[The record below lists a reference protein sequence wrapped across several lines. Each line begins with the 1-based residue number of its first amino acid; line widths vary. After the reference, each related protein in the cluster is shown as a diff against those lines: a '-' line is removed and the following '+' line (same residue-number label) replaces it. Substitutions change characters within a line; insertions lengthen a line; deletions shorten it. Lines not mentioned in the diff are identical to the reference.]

1 MAKREIGT
9 SLKLDGEAQFK
20 AAITNINQELRV
32 LSSEMGAAVSSFDKS
47 GASISDLKSK
57 GDIYARQLDSQKEKL
72 SVLQSAVETARTAQE
87 KAIQT
92 AAEMAEKYGA
102 NSDEAKKASEAV
114 AAVTKKL
121 NDYQIQAN
129 NTTKNI
135 NQLEAAQRANTTE
148 LENFQSKLDSAQI
161 DKLTN
166 NIKSFDSELNLLA
179 SELGKVTSSY
189 DKNKASAEN
198 LNRTNEV
205 LEKQS
210 AAQKEKQQALNAAIS
225 EASNILQSAKI
236 KAAEMADTYGENSV
250 EAENAA
256 KAVTKAENALND
268 YQIQA
273 NNTTKN
279 INQLEAAQKANNKE
293 IDKLRSKNLKGIL
306 EGIAS
311 GAKSAADGIA
321 KIASAAAKIT
331 TGAIKA
337 YTASI
342 TAASAA
348 VVGLAKSSIETGKA
362 FDSSMSQV
370 AATMGTTVDQI
381 DYLAD
386 AAKEMGA
393 TTSFTASEAADGLN
407 ILAMAGM
414 DMKEAVTASA
424 DSASLLETTLNM
436 ASAGALSLED
446 SAGYLT
452 GTLKGFGDEASNAQ
466 YYADLM
472 AKGATLANTSVSD
485 LGAGLSGISAT
496 ASSYGQSADAM
507 TLSLLK
513 LADANVTGDK
523 AATSLKA
530 ALSNL
535 YTPTDTAKKALD
547 ELGVSAYDEYGKARD
562 LNTVVDELSNALSGL
577 SDQEANAYKNSIF
590 GIQGLDAFNKMA
602 NTSTDSVEKF
612 KTGLAEASGS
622 TAEQAATQLNNLEGD
637 ITLLGSAAD
646 GAKMAIY
653 DALNG
658 TDSRLRQFVQQVTEE
673 VSLATSAFEAG
684 GFYYVLE
691 RLYSIIPE
699 IAENIVNG
707 ISEIL
712 PTFLECFNE
721 LVFTIVQSISDS
733 LPTAVNSILPAMIN
747 GCTSLVSG
755 LVQKI
760 PSFVPT
766 VLKGAVTL
774 FKGILDGLNQV
785 ITQMTSMLPQ
795 IVSDISSVL
804 VSNIPALIS
813 GAAQFFAGIVT
824 AIAEVI
830 PSIIT
835 AVVEIVPLICNSII
849 ENIPLLIDAGLQLFV
864 SLTEALP
871 DAIVQIVAAL
881 PEIIN
886 GIISALLEAVPQI
899 IQAGIDLFVAL
910 IGALPEIITTIVEA
924 LPQIITGIVTAIAG
938 AIPQLVEAGMNLF
951 LGLIGALPDIIIA
964 IVNAIPQITDGVV
977 GGLIE
982 AAPQLAIAGLELFI
996 AIVSNLPKIIMEIV
1010 SVIPKIIKGIAD
1022 GFKERLSD
1030 MSEIGSNIMAGIGDG
1045 IISGVTAVKEK
1056 ISAAGEKIMNAFK
1069 DFFGIHSPSTK
1080 MKEEVGYN
1088 LADGTAEGFIEQME
1102 RNVDDMNA
1110 AVPKDYTIGINITD
1124 EKSAKKAIDTIVT
1137 DYKKGRLSQQQADA
1151 LTVSVYKDCEQQK
1164 IQITEYALEKITAAR
1179 KDVSDKNREQLG
1191 KDLKSEITAYE
1202 KQIEELQK
1210 SIQKT
1215 ADNLTES
1222 YKSMYTFEKDEDGN
1236 IISAKVTNKM
1246 REATKELDNFN
1257 AEVEKLQE
1265 RGISSGLLNQLD
1277 GMSKDEGIAVAEYW
1291 NTLNDKQLKALEK
1304 NWEKYQR
1311 SANQLSER
1319 LHAEETEK
1327 AARDMLENINAVITD
1342 SSAVLDDMGL
1352 QIMAGLRE
1360 GMTGTAANKQIKDV
1374 CDSIISRFKNYFG
1387 IASPSKVMKKEVG
1400 LNLADGVGVG
1410 FTEQMSKI
1418 SADMQKSV
1426 PTHFDLDVEVDSA
1439 ATARKRHMSNS
1450 GSDRG
1455 GFSYTQ
1461 IINSPKALD
1470 TATINRQTRQGLQ
1483 LASVI
1488 R

>member
-20 AAITNINQELRV
+20 AAITNINQELRG

-47 GASISDLKSK
+47 GASIADLKGK
-57 GDIYARQLDSQKEKL
+57 GDIYGRQLDSQKEKL
-72 SVLQSAVETARTAQE
+72 SVLQSAVEKAREAQE

-114 AAVTKKL
+114 AGITRKL

-179 SELGKVTSSY
+179 SELGRVTSSY

-198 LNRTNEV
+198 LYKTNAV

-210 AAQKEKQQALNAAIS
+210 AAQKEKQQALNAAVS
-225 EASNILQSAKI
+225 EASAILQSAKI
-236 KAAEMADTYGENSV
+236 KAAEMADKYGENSV

-256 KAVTKAENALND
+256 KAVEKAEGALND
-268 YQIQA
+268 YRIQA
-273 NNTTKN
+273 NNTAKN

-311 GAKSAADGIA
+311 GAKSAADGIG
-321 KIASAAAKIT
+321 KVVSATAKIT
-331 TGAIKA
+331 VVAVKT

-342 TAASAA
+342 TAAGAA
-348 VVGLAKSSIETGKA
+348 VAGLAKSSIDTGKA
-362 FDSSMSQV
+362 FDSSMSQI

-381 DYLAD
+381 EFLAD

-414 DMKEAVTASA
+414 DMKESVTATA
-424 DSASLLETTLNM
+424 ESASLLETTLNM

-466 YYADLM
+466 FYADLM
-472 AKGATLANTSVSD
+472 AKGATLANTSVGE

-496 ASSYGQSADAM
+496 ASSYGLKADSM

-513 LADANVTGDK
+513 LADANVTGEK

-530 ALSNL
+530 AMSNL

-547 ELGVSAYDEYGKARD
+547 SLGVSAYDTNGSARD
-562 LNTVVDELSNALSGL
+562 FNTVVDELSNALSGL
-577 SDQEANAYKNSIF
+577 SDEEAIAYKNSIF

-602 NTSTDSVEKF
+602 NTSADSVEKF
-612 KTGLAEASGS
+612 KNGLAEAGGS

-658 TDSRLRQFVQQVTEE
+658 TESRLRQFVQQGTQEITN
-673 VSLATSAFEAG
+673 LTAAFESG
-684 GFYYVLE
+684 GIEGAVQYIQD
-691 RLYSIIPE
+691 IIPM
-699 IAENIVNG
+699 IGENLVNG
-707 ISEIL
+707 ISGML
-712 PTFLECFNE
+712 PTFLSSFNGIV
-721 LVFTIVQSISDS
+721 LSIVQSVSET
-733 LPTAVNSILPAMIN
+733 LPTAVDSMLPAFISGFN
-747 GCTSLVSG
+747 GLVSG

-760 PSFVPT
+760 PSFVPAL
-766 VLKGAVTL
+766 LKGAVTL

-785 ITQMTSMLPQ
+785 IAQITPMLPQ
-795 IVSDISSVL
+795 IVSDISSTL
-804 VSNIPALIS
+804 AQNAPALIS
-813 GAAQFFAGIVT
+813 GATQFFAGLTEAAAAALPEIIR
-824 AIAEVI
+824 AISEL
-830 PSIIT
+830 
-835 AVVEIVPLICNSII
+835 VPLICNSVI
-849 ENIPLLIDAGLQLFV
+849 ENIPLFIDAGLQLFV

-886 GIISALLEAVPQI
+886 GIVSALLEALPQI
-899 IQAGIDLFVAL
+899 IRAGIDLFVAL
-910 IGALPEIITTIVEA
+910 IEALPEIITTIVEA
-924 LPQIITGIVTAIAG
+924 LPQIITGIVTALAG
-938 AIPQLVEAGMNLF
+938 AVPQLIEAGMDLF

-964 IVNAIPQITDGVV
+964 IVDALPQIIDGIIT
-977 GGLIE
+977 GLIE
-982 AAPQLAIAGLELFI
+982 AAPELALAGIDLFI
-996 AIVSNLPKIIMEIV
+996 AIITDLPKIIIGIV
-1010 SVIPKIIKGIAD
+1010 SAIPKIIKGIID
-1022 GFKERLSD
+1022 GFKENFSK
-1030 MSEIGSNIMAGIGDG
+1030 MAQIGSDIMSGIGEG

-1069 DFFGIHSPSTK
+1069 DFFGI
-1080 MKEEVGYN
+1080 
-1088 LADGTAEGFIEQME
+1088 
-1102 RNVDDMNA
+1102 
-1110 AVPKDYTIGINITD
+1110 
-1124 EKSAKKAIDTIVT
+1124 
-1137 DYKKGRLSQQQADA
+1137 
-1151 LTVSVYKDCEQQK
+1151 
-1164 IQITEYALEKITAAR
+1164 
-1179 KDVSDKNREQLG
+1179 
-1191 KDLKSEITAYE
+1191 
-1202 KQIEELQK
+1202 
-1210 SIQKT
+1210 
-1215 ADNLTES
+1215 
-1222 YKSMYTFEKDEDGN
+1222 
-1236 IISAKVTNKM
+1236 
-1246 REATKELDNFN
+1246 
-1257 AEVEKLQE
+1257 
-1265 RGISSGLLNQLD
+1265 
-1277 GMSKDEGIAVAEYW
+1277 
-1291 NTLNDKQLKALEK
+1291 
-1304 NWEKYQR
+1304 
-1311 SANQLSER
+1311 
-1319 LHAEETEK
+1319 
-1327 AARDMLENINAVITD
+1327 
-1342 SSAVLDDMGL
+1342 
-1352 QIMAGLRE
+1352 
-1360 GMTGTAANKQIKDV
+1360 
-1374 CDSIISRFKNYFG
+1374 
-1387 IASPSKVMKKEVG
+1387 ASPSKVMKKEIG
-1400 LNLADGVGVG
+1400 LNLADGVGAG

-1418 SADMQKSV
+1418 SADMRKSV
-1426 PTHFDLDVEVDSA
+1426 PTSFDFDIEVDA
-1439 ATARKRHMSNS
+1439 AAAKRKRYGANS

-1455 GFSYTQ
+1455 GVNFTQ
-1461 IINSPKALD
+1461 INNSPKALD
-1470 TATINRQTRQGLQ
+1470 TAEINRRTRQGLQ
-1483 LASVI
+1483 LAAVI

>member
-20 AAITNINQELRV
+20 SAITNINQELRV

-102 NSDEAKKASEAV
+102 NSNEAKKASEAV
-114 AAVTKKL
+114 AVVTKKL

-135 NQLEAAQRANTTE
+135 NQLET
-148 LENFQSKLDSAQI
+148 
-161 DKLTN
+161 
-166 NIKSFDSELNLLA
+166 
-179 SELGKVTSSY
+179 
-189 DKNKASAEN
+189 
-198 LNRTNEV
+198 
-205 LEKQS
+205 
-210 AAQKEKQQALNAAIS
+210 
-225 EASNILQSAKI
+225 
-236 KAAEMADTYGENSV
+236 
-250 EAENAA
+250 
-256 KAVTKAENALND
+256 
-268 YQIQA
+268 
-273 NNTTKN
+273 
-279 INQLEAAQKANNKE
+279 AQKANNKE

-321 KIASAAAKIT
+321 KVASATAKIT
-331 TGAIKA
+331 VGAIKA
-337 YTASI
+337 YTAAI

-348 VVGLAKSSIETGKA
+348 VVGLAKSSIDTGKA

-381 DYLAD
+381 EFLAD

-414 DMKEAVTASA
+414 DMEEAVTASA

-466 YYADLM
+466 FYADLM
-472 AKGATLANTSVSD
+472 AKGATLANTSVGE

-496 ASSYGQSADAM
+496 ASSYGLKADSM

-513 LADANVTGDK
+513 LADANVTGEK

-530 ALSNL
+530 AMSNL

-547 ELGVSAYDEYGKARD
+547 SLGVSAYDTNGSARD
-562 LNTVVDELSNALSGL
+562 FNTVVDELSNALSGL
-577 SDQEANAYKNSIF
+577 SDEEANAYKNSIF

-602 NTSTDSVEKF
+602 NTSADSVEKF
-612 KTGLAEASGS
+612 KNGLAEAGGS

-658 TDSRLRQFVQQVTEE
+658 TESRLRQFVQQGTQEITN
-673 VSLATSAFEAG
+673 LTAAFESG
-684 GFYYVLE
+684 GIEGAVQYIQD
-691 RLYSIIPE
+691 IIPM
-699 IAENIVNG
+699 IGENLVNG
-707 ISEIL
+707 ISDML
-712 PTFLECFNE
+712 PTFLSSFNGIV
-721 LVFTIVQSISDS
+721 LAIVQSVSET
-733 LPTAVNSILPAMIN
+733 LPTAVNSILPVFISGFN
-747 GCTSLVSG
+747 GLVSG
-755 LVQKI
+755 LVQKM

-766 VLKGAVTL
+766 LLKGAVTL
-774 FKGILDGLNQV
+774 FRGILDGLNQV
-785 ITQMTSMLPQ
+785 IAQITPMLPQ
-795 IVSDISSVL
+795 IVSDISSTL

-910 IGALPEIITTIVEA
+910 IEALPEIIATIVEA
-924 LPQIITGIVTAIAG
+924 LPQIITGIVTALVG
-938 AIPQLVEAGMNLF
+938 AIPQLIEAGIDLF

-964 IVNAIPQITDGVV
+964 IVDALPQIIDGIVT
-977 GGLIE
+977 GLIE
-982 AAPQLAIAGLELFI
+982 AAPELALAGIDLFI
-996 AIVSNLPKIIMEIV
+996 AIITDLPKIIIGIV
-1010 SVIPKIIKGIAD
+1010 SAIPKIIKGIID
-1022 GFKERLSD
+1022 GFKENFSK
-1030 MSEIGSNIMAGIGDG
+1030 MAQIGSDIMSGIGEG
-1045 IISGVTAVKEK
+1045 IINGVTAVKEK

-1080 MKEEVGYN
+1080 MK
-1088 LADGTAEGFIEQME
+1088 
-1102 RNVDDMNA
+1102 
-1110 AVPKDYTIGINITD
+1110 K
-1124 EKSAKKAIDTIVT
+1124 
-1137 DYKKGRLSQQQADA
+1137 
-1151 LTVSVYKDCEQQK
+1151 
-1164 IQITEYALEKITAAR
+1164 
-1179 KDVSDKNREQLG
+1179 
-1191 KDLKSEITAYE
+1191 EI
-1202 KQIEELQK
+1202 
-1210 SIQKT
+1210 
-1215 ADNLTES
+1215 
-1222 YKSMYTFEKDEDGN
+1222 
-1236 IISAKVTNKM
+1236 
-1246 REATKELDNFN
+1246 
-1257 AEVEKLQE
+1257 
-1265 RGISSGLLNQLD
+1265 
-1277 GMSKDEGIAVAEYW
+1277 
-1291 NTLNDKQLKALEK
+1291 
-1304 NWEKYQR
+1304 
-1311 SANQLSER
+1311 
-1319 LHAEETEK
+1319 
-1327 AARDMLENINAVITD
+1327 
-1342 SSAVLDDMGL
+1342 
-1352 QIMAGLRE
+1352 
-1360 GMTGTAANKQIKDV
+1360 
-1374 CDSIISRFKNYFG
+1374 
-1387 IASPSKVMKKEVG
+1387 G
-1400 LNLADGVGVG
+1400 LNLADGVGAG
-1410 FTEQMSKI
+1410 FTEQMSRI
-1418 SADMQKSV
+1418 SADMQKAV
-1426 PTHFDLDVEVDSA
+1426 PTSFDLDVEVDAA
-1439 ATARKRHMSNS
+1439 ATRRKRYGAGS
-1450 GSDRG
+1450 GNDRG

>member
-20 AAITNINQELRV
+20 AAITNINQELRG

-47 GASISDLKSK
+47 GASIADLKGK
-57 GDIYARQLDSQKEKL
+57 GDIYGRQLDSQKEKL
-72 SVLQSAVETARTAQE
+72 SVLQSAVEKAREAQE

-114 AAVTKKL
+114 AGITRKL

-179 SELGKVTSSY
+179 SELGRVTSSY

-198 LNRTNEV
+198 LYKTNAV

-210 AAQKEKQQALNAAIS
+210 AAQKEKQQALNAAVS
-225 EASNILQSAKI
+225 EASAILQSAKI
-236 KAAEMADTYGENSV
+236 KAAEMADKYGENSV

-256 KAVTKAENALND
+256 KAVEKAEGALND
-268 YQIQA
+268 YRIQA
-273 NNTTKN
+273 NNTAKN

-311 GAKSAADGIA
+311 GAKSAADGIG
-321 KIASAAAKIT
+321 KVVSATAKIT
-331 TGAIKA
+331 VVAVKT

-342 TAASAA
+342 TAAGAA
-348 VVGLAKSSIETGKA
+348 VAGLAKSSIDTGKA
-362 FDSSMSQV
+362 FDSSMSQI

-381 DYLAD
+381 EFLAD

-414 DMKEAVTASA
+414 DMKESVTATA
-424 DSASLLETTLNM
+424 ESASLLETTLNM

-466 YYADLM
+466 FYADLM
-472 AKGATLANTSVSD
+472 AKGATLANTSVGE

-496 ASSYGQSADAM
+496 ASSYGLKADSM

-513 LADANVTGDK
+513 LADANVTGEK

-530 ALSNL
+530 AMSNL

-547 ELGVSAYDEYGKARD
+547 SLGVSAYDTNGSARD
-562 LNTVVDELSNALSGL
+562 FNTVVDELSNALSGL
-577 SDQEANAYKNSIF
+577 SDEEANAYKNSIF

-602 NTSTDSVEKF
+602 NTSADSVEKF
-612 KTGLAEASGS
+612 KNGLAEAGGS

-658 TDSRLRQFVQQVTEE
+658 TESRLRQFVQQGTQEITN
-673 VSLATSAFEAG
+673 LTAAFESG
-684 GFYYVLE
+684 GIEGAVQYIQD
-691 RLYSIIPE
+691 IIPM
-699 IAENIVNG
+699 IGENLVNG
-707 ISEIL
+707 ISGML
-712 PTFLECFNE
+712 PTFLSSFNGIV
-721 LVFTIVQSISDS
+721 LSIVQSVSET
-733 LPTAVNSILPAMIN
+733 LPTAVDSMLPAFISGFN
-747 GCTSLVSG
+747 GLVSG

-760 PSFVPT
+760 PSFVPAL
-766 VLKGAVTL
+766 LKGAVTL

-785 ITQMTSMLPQ
+785 IAQITPMLPQ
-795 IVSDISSVL
+795 IVSDISSTL
-804 VSNIPALIS
+804 AQNAPALIS
-813 GAAQFFAGIVT
+813 GATQFFAGLTEAAAAALPEIIR
-824 AIAEVI
+824 AISEL
-830 PSIIT
+830 
-835 AVVEIVPLICNSII
+835 VPLICNSVI
-849 ENIPLLIDAGLQLFV
+849 ENIPLFIDAGLQLFV

-886 GIISALLEAVPQI
+886 GIVSALLEALPQI
-899 IQAGIDLFVAL
+899 IRAGIDLFVAL
-910 IGALPEIITTIVEA
+910 IEALPEIITTIVEA
-924 LPQIITGIVTAIAG
+924 LPQIITGIVTALAG
-938 AIPQLVEAGMNLF
+938 AVPQLIEAGMDLF

-964 IVNAIPQITDGVV
+964 IVDALPQIIDGIIT
-977 GGLIE
+977 GLIE
-982 AAPQLAIAGLELFI
+982 AAPELALAGIDLFI
-996 AIVSNLPKIIMEIV
+996 AIITDLPKIIIGIV
-1010 SVIPKIIKGIAD
+1010 SAIPKIIKGIID
-1022 GFKERLSD
+1022 GFKENFSK
-1030 MSEIGSNIMAGIGDG
+1030 MAQIGSDIMSGIGEG

-1069 DFFGIHSPSTK
+1069 DFFGI
-1080 MKEEVGYN
+1080 
-1088 LADGTAEGFIEQME
+1088 
-1102 RNVDDMNA
+1102 
-1110 AVPKDYTIGINITD
+1110 
-1124 EKSAKKAIDTIVT
+1124 
-1137 DYKKGRLSQQQADA
+1137 
-1151 LTVSVYKDCEQQK
+1151 
-1164 IQITEYALEKITAAR
+1164 
-1179 KDVSDKNREQLG
+1179 
-1191 KDLKSEITAYE
+1191 
-1202 KQIEELQK
+1202 
-1210 SIQKT
+1210 
-1215 ADNLTES
+1215 
-1222 YKSMYTFEKDEDGN
+1222 
-1236 IISAKVTNKM
+1236 
-1246 REATKELDNFN
+1246 
-1257 AEVEKLQE
+1257 
-1265 RGISSGLLNQLD
+1265 
-1277 GMSKDEGIAVAEYW
+1277 
-1291 NTLNDKQLKALEK
+1291 
-1304 NWEKYQR
+1304 
-1311 SANQLSER
+1311 
-1319 LHAEETEK
+1319 
-1327 AARDMLENINAVITD
+1327 
-1342 SSAVLDDMGL
+1342 
-1352 QIMAGLRE
+1352 
-1360 GMTGTAANKQIKDV
+1360 
-1374 CDSIISRFKNYFG
+1374 
-1387 IASPSKVMKKEVG
+1387 ASPSKVMKKEIG
-1400 LNLADGVGVG
+1400 LNLADGVGAG

-1418 SADMQKSV
+1418 SADMRKSV
-1426 PTHFDLDVEVDSA
+1426 PTSFDFDIEVDA
-1439 ATARKRHMSNS
+1439 AAAKRKRYGANS

-1455 GFSYTQ
+1455 GVNFTQ
-1461 IINSPKALD
+1461 INNSPKALD
-1470 TATINRQTRQGLQ
+1470 TAEINRRTRQGLQ
-1483 LASVI
+1483 LAAVI

>member
-20 AAITNINQELRV
+20 SAITNINQELRV

-102 NSDEAKKASEAV
+102 NSNEAKKASEAV
-114 AAVTKKL
+114 AVVTKKL

-135 NQLEAAQRANTTE
+135 NQLET
-148 LENFQSKLDSAQI
+148 
-161 DKLTN
+161 
-166 NIKSFDSELNLLA
+166 
-179 SELGKVTSSY
+179 
-189 DKNKASAEN
+189 
-198 LNRTNEV
+198 
-205 LEKQS
+205 
-210 AAQKEKQQALNAAIS
+210 
-225 EASNILQSAKI
+225 
-236 KAAEMADTYGENSV
+236 
-250 EAENAA
+250 
-256 KAVTKAENALND
+256 
-268 YQIQA
+268 
-273 NNTTKN
+273 
-279 INQLEAAQKANNKE
+279 AQKANNKE

-321 KIASAAAKIT
+321 KVASATAKIT
-331 TGAIKA
+331 VGAIKA
-337 YTASI
+337 YTAAI

-348 VVGLAKSSIETGKA
+348 VVGLAKSSIDTGKA

-381 DYLAD
+381 EFLAD
-386 AAKEMGA
+386 AAKKMGA

-414 DMKEAVTASA
+414 DMEEAVTASA

-466 YYADLM
+466 FYADLM
-472 AKGATLANTSVSD
+472 AKGATLANTSVGE

-496 ASSYGQSADAM
+496 ASSYGLKADSM

-513 LADANVTGDK
+513 LADANVTGEK

-530 ALSNL
+530 AMSNL

-547 ELGVSAYDEYGKARD
+547 SLGVSAYDTNGSARD
-562 LNTVVDELSNALSGL
+562 FNTVVDELSNALSGL
-577 SDQEANAYKNSIF
+577 SDEEANAYKNSIF

-602 NTSTDSVEKF
+602 NTSADSVEKF
-612 KTGLAEASGS
+612 KNGLAEAGGS

-658 TDSRLRQFVQQVTEE
+658 TESRLRQFVQQGTQEITN
-673 VSLATSAFEAG
+673 LTAAFESG
-684 GFYYVLE
+684 GIEGAVQYIQD
-691 RLYSIIPE
+691 IIPM
-699 IAENIVNG
+699 IGENLVNG
-707 ISEIL
+707 ISDML
-712 PTFLECFNE
+712 PTFLSSFNGIV
-721 LVFTIVQSISDS
+721 LAIVQSVSET
-733 LPTAVNSILPAMIN
+733 LPTAVNSILPVFISGFN
-747 GCTSLVSG
+747 GLVSG
-755 LVQKI
+755 LVQKM

-766 VLKGAVTL
+766 LLKGAVTL
-774 FKGILDGLNQV
+774 FRGILDGLNQV
-785 ITQMTSMLPQ
+785 IAQITPMLPQ
-795 IVSDISSVL
+795 IVSDISSTL

-910 IGALPEIITTIVEA
+910 IEALPEIIATIVEA
-924 LPQIITGIVTAIAG
+924 LPQIITGIVTALVG
-938 AIPQLVEAGMNLF
+938 AIPQLIEAGIDLF

-964 IVNAIPQITDGVV
+964 IVDALPQIIDGIVT
-977 GGLIE
+977 GLIE
-982 AAPQLAIAGLELFI
+982 AAPELALAGIDLFI
-996 AIVSNLPKIIMEIV
+996 AIITDLPKIIIGIV
-1010 SVIPKIIKGIAD
+1010 SAIPKIIKGIID
-1022 GFKERLSD
+1022 GFKENFSK
-1030 MSEIGSNIMAGIGDG
+1030 MAQIGSDIMSGIGEG
-1045 IISGVTAVKEK
+1045 IINGVTAVKEK

-1080 MKEEVGYN
+1080 MK
-1088 LADGTAEGFIEQME
+1088 
-1102 RNVDDMNA
+1102 
-1110 AVPKDYTIGINITD
+1110 K
-1124 EKSAKKAIDTIVT
+1124 
-1137 DYKKGRLSQQQADA
+1137 
-1151 LTVSVYKDCEQQK
+1151 
-1164 IQITEYALEKITAAR
+1164 
-1179 KDVSDKNREQLG
+1179 
-1191 KDLKSEITAYE
+1191 EI
-1202 KQIEELQK
+1202 
-1210 SIQKT
+1210 
-1215 ADNLTES
+1215 
-1222 YKSMYTFEKDEDGN
+1222 
-1236 IISAKVTNKM
+1236 
-1246 REATKELDNFN
+1246 
-1257 AEVEKLQE
+1257 
-1265 RGISSGLLNQLD
+1265 
-1277 GMSKDEGIAVAEYW
+1277 
-1291 NTLNDKQLKALEK
+1291 
-1304 NWEKYQR
+1304 
-1311 SANQLSER
+1311 
-1319 LHAEETEK
+1319 
-1327 AARDMLENINAVITD
+1327 
-1342 SSAVLDDMGL
+1342 
-1352 QIMAGLRE
+1352 
-1360 GMTGTAANKQIKDV
+1360 
-1374 CDSIISRFKNYFG
+1374 
-1387 IASPSKVMKKEVG
+1387 G
-1400 LNLADGVGVG
+1400 LNLADGVGAG
-1410 FTEQMSKI
+1410 FTEQMSRI
-1418 SADMQKSV
+1418 SADMQKAV
-1426 PTHFDLDVEVDSA
+1426 PTSFDLDVEVDAA
-1439 ATARKRHMSNS
+1439 ATRRKRYGAGS
-1450 GSDRG
+1450 GNDRG

>member
-20 AAITNINQELRV
+20 SAITNINQELRV

-102 NSDEAKKASEAV
+102 NSNEAKKASEAV
-114 AAVTKKL
+114 AVVTKK
-121 NDYQIQAN
+121 
-129 NTTKNI
+129 
-135 NQLEAAQRANTTE
+135 
-148 LENFQSKLDSAQI
+148 
-161 DKLTN
+161 
-166 NIKSFDSELNLLA
+166 
-179 SELGKVTSSY
+179 
-189 DKNKASAEN
+189 
-198 LNRTNEV
+198 
-205 LEKQS
+205 
-210 AAQKEKQQALNAAIS
+210 
-225 EASNILQSAKI
+225 
-236 KAAEMADTYGENSV
+236 
-250 EAENAA
+250 
-256 KAVTKAENALND
+256 LND

-321 KIASAAAKIT
+321 KVASATAKIT
-331 TGAIKA
+331 VGAIKA
-337 YTASI
+337 YTAAI

-348 VVGLAKSSIETGKA
+348 VVGLAKSSIDTGKA

-381 DYLAD
+381 EFLAD

-414 DMKEAVTASA
+414 DMEEAVTASA

-466 YYADLM
+466 FYADLM
-472 AKGATLANTSVSD
+472 AKGATLANTSVGE

-496 ASSYGQSADAM
+496 ASSYGLKADSM

-513 LADANVTGDK
+513 LADANVTGEK

-530 ALSNL
+530 AMSNL

-547 ELGVSAYDEYGKARD
+547 SLGVSAYDTNGSARD
-562 LNTVVDELSNALSGL
+562 FNTVVDELSNALSGL
-577 SDQEANAYKNSIF
+577 SDEEANAYKNSIF

-602 NTSTDSVEKF
+602 NTSADSVEKF
-612 KTGLAEASGS
+612 KNGLAEAGGS

-658 TDSRLRQFVQQVTEE
+658 TESRLRQFVQQGTQEITN
-673 VSLATSAFEAG
+673 LTAAFESG
-684 GFYYVLE
+684 GIEGAVQYIQD
-691 RLYSIIPE
+691 IIPM
-699 IAENIVNG
+699 IGENLVNG
-707 ISEIL
+707 ISDML
-712 PTFLECFNE
+712 PTFLSSFNGIV
-721 LVFTIVQSISDS
+721 LAIVQSVSET
-733 LPTAVNSILPAMIN
+733 LPTAVNSILPVFISGFN
-747 GCTSLVSG
+747 GLVSG
-755 LVQKI
+755 LVQKM

-766 VLKGAVTL
+766 LLKGAVTL
-774 FKGILDGLNQV
+774 FRGILDGLNQIIAQ
-785 ITQMTSMLPQ
+785 ITPMLPQ
-795 IVSDISSVL
+795 IVSDISSTL

-910 IGALPEIITTIVEA
+910 IEALPEIIATIVEA
-924 LPQIITGIVTAIAG
+924 LPQIITGIVTALVG
-938 AIPQLVEAGMNLF
+938 AIPQLIEAGIDLF

-964 IVNAIPQITDGVV
+964 IVDALPQIIDGIVT
-977 GGLIE
+977 GLIE
-982 AAPQLAIAGLELFI
+982 AAPELALAGIDLFI
-996 AIVSNLPKIIMEIV
+996 AIITDLPKIIIGIV
-1010 SVIPKIIKGIAD
+1010 SAIPKIIKGIID
-1022 GFKERLSD
+1022 GFKENFSK
-1030 MSEIGSNIMAGIGDG
+1030 MAQIGSDIMSGIGEG
-1045 IISGVTAVKEK
+1045 IINGVTAVKEK

-1080 MKEEVGYN
+1080 MK
-1088 LADGTAEGFIEQME
+1088 
-1102 RNVDDMNA
+1102 
-1110 AVPKDYTIGINITD
+1110 K
-1124 EKSAKKAIDTIVT
+1124 
-1137 DYKKGRLSQQQADA
+1137 
-1151 LTVSVYKDCEQQK
+1151 
-1164 IQITEYALEKITAAR
+1164 
-1179 KDVSDKNREQLG
+1179 
-1191 KDLKSEITAYE
+1191 EI
-1202 KQIEELQK
+1202 
-1210 SIQKT
+1210 
-1215 ADNLTES
+1215 
-1222 YKSMYTFEKDEDGN
+1222 
-1236 IISAKVTNKM
+1236 
-1246 REATKELDNFN
+1246 
-1257 AEVEKLQE
+1257 
-1265 RGISSGLLNQLD
+1265 
-1277 GMSKDEGIAVAEYW
+1277 
-1291 NTLNDKQLKALEK
+1291 
-1304 NWEKYQR
+1304 
-1311 SANQLSER
+1311 
-1319 LHAEETEK
+1319 
-1327 AARDMLENINAVITD
+1327 
-1342 SSAVLDDMGL
+1342 
-1352 QIMAGLRE
+1352 
-1360 GMTGTAANKQIKDV
+1360 
-1374 CDSIISRFKNYFG
+1374 
-1387 IASPSKVMKKEVG
+1387 G
-1400 LNLADGVGVG
+1400 LNLADGVGAG
-1410 FTEQMSKI
+1410 FTEQMSRI
-1418 SADMQKSV
+1418 SADMQKAV
-1426 PTHFDLDVEVDSA
+1426 PTSFDLDVEVDAA
-1439 ATARKRHMSNS
+1439 ATRRKRYGAGS
-1450 GSDRG
+1450 GNDRG

>member
-47 GASISDLKSK
+47 GASISDLKGK

-72 SVLQSAVETARTAQE
+72 SVLQSAVEAAREAQA
-87 KAIQT
+87 KAVQT

-102 NSDEAKKASEAV
+102 NSNEAKKASEAV

-135 NQLEAAQRANTTE
+135 NQIEAAQRANTTE

-236 KAAEMADTYGENSV
+236 KAAEMADKYGENSV

-256 KAVTKAENALND
+256 KAVAKAEGALND

-279 INQLEAAQKANNKE
+279 INQLEAAQKANNNE
-293 IDKLRSKNLKGIL
+293 IDKLRSKNLKSIL

-311 GAKSAADGIA
+311 GAKSAADGIG
-321 KIASAAAKIT
+321 KVVSATAKIT
-331 TGAIKA
+331 VGAIKT

-342 TAASAA
+342 TAAGAA
-348 VVGLAKSSIETGKA
+348 VVGLAKSSIDTGKA

-381 DYLAD
+381 EFLAD

-414 DMKEAVTASA
+414 DMKESVTATA
-424 DSASLLETTLNM
+424 ESASLLETTLNM

-466 YYADLM
+466 FYADLM
-472 AKGATLANTSVSD
+472 AKGATLANTSVGE

-496 ASSYGQSADAM
+496 ASSYGLKADSM

-513 LADANVTGDK
+513 LADANVTGEK

-530 ALSNL
+530 AMSNL

-547 ELGVSAYDEYGKARD
+547 SLGVSAYDTNGSARD
-562 LNTVVDELSNALSGL
+562 FNTVVDELSNALSGL
-577 SDQEANAYKNSIF
+577 SDEEANAYKNSIF

-602 NTSTDSVEKF
+602 NTSADSVEKF
-612 KTGLAEASGS
+612 KNGLAEAGGS

-658 TDSRLRQFVQQVTEE
+658 TESRLRQFVQQGTQEITN
-673 VSLATSAFEAG
+673 LTAAFESG
-684 GFYYVLE
+684 GIEGAVQYIQD
-691 RLYSIIPE
+691 IIPM
-699 IAENIVNG
+699 IGENLVNG
-707 ISEIL
+707 ISDML
-712 PTFLECFNE
+712 PTFLSGFNGIV
-721 LVFTIVQSISDS
+721 LAIVQSVSET
-733 LPTAVNSILPAMIN
+733 LPTAVNSILPVFISGFN
-747 GCTSLVSG
+747 GLVSG

-766 VLKGAVTL
+766 LLKGSVTL

-785 ITQMTSMLPQ
+785 IAQITPMLPQ
-795 IVSDISSVL
+795 IVSDISEVL
-804 VSNIPALIS
+804 VENVPILLSRAKD
-813 GAAQFFAGIVT
+813 FFFYIVT
-824 AIAEVI
+824 AISEVL
-830 PSIIT
+830 PSILAAIT
-835 AVVEIVPLICNSII
+835 EIVPLIGEAITEESFLVLMADSGVK
-849 ENIPLLIDAGLQLFV
+849 LLT
-864 SLTEALP
+864 SLTNALP

-886 GIISALLEAVPQI
+886 GIISALFEAIPQI
-899 IQAGIDLFVAL
+899 IQVGIDLFVAL
-910 IGALPEIITTIVEA
+910 IEALPEIITTIVEA
-924 LPQIITGIVTAIAG
+924 LPQIITGIVTALVG
-938 AIPQLVEAGMNLF
+938 AIPQLIEAGIDLF

-964 IVNAIPQITDGVV
+964 IVNALPQIIDGIIT
-977 GGLIE
+977 GLIE
-982 AAPQLAIAGLELFI
+982 AAPELALAGIDLFI
-996 AIVSNLPKIIMEIV
+996 AIITDLPKIIIGIV
-1010 SVIPKIIKGIAD
+1010 SAIPKIIKGIID
-1022 GFKERLSD
+1022 GFKENFSK
-1030 MSEIGSNIMAGIGDG
+1030 MTQIGSDIMSGIGEG
-1045 IISGVTAVKEK
+1045 IINGVTAVKEK

-1080 MKEEVGYN
+1080 MK
-1088 LADGTAEGFIEQME
+1088 
-1102 RNVDDMNA
+1102 
-1110 AVPKDYTIGINITD
+1110 K
-1124 EKSAKKAIDTIVT
+1124 
-1137 DYKKGRLSQQQADA
+1137 
-1151 LTVSVYKDCEQQK
+1151 
-1164 IQITEYALEKITAAR
+1164 
-1179 KDVSDKNREQLG
+1179 
-1191 KDLKSEITAYE
+1191 EI
-1202 KQIEELQK
+1202 
-1210 SIQKT
+1210 
-1215 ADNLTES
+1215 
-1222 YKSMYTFEKDEDGN
+1222 
-1236 IISAKVTNKM
+1236 
-1246 REATKELDNFN
+1246 
-1257 AEVEKLQE
+1257 
-1265 RGISSGLLNQLD
+1265 
-1277 GMSKDEGIAVAEYW
+1277 
-1291 NTLNDKQLKALEK
+1291 
-1304 NWEKYQR
+1304 
-1311 SANQLSER
+1311 
-1319 LHAEETEK
+1319 
-1327 AARDMLENINAVITD
+1327 
-1342 SSAVLDDMGL
+1342 
-1352 QIMAGLRE
+1352 
-1360 GMTGTAANKQIKDV
+1360 
-1374 CDSIISRFKNYFG
+1374 
-1387 IASPSKVMKKEVG
+1387 G

-1426 PTHFDLDVEVDSA
+1426 PTSFDFDVEVDAA
-1439 ATARKRHMSNS
+1439 ATRRKRYGAN
-1450 GSDRG
+1450 GRNDRG
-1455 GFSYTQ
+1455 GINFTQ
-1461 IINSPKALD
+1461 INNSPKALD
-1470 TATINRQTRQGLQ
+1470 TAEINRRTRQGLQ

>member
-47 GASISDLKSK
+47 GASISDLKGK

-72 SVLQSAVETARTAQE
+72 SVLQSAVEKAREAQG

-114 AAVTKKL
+114 AGITKKL

-166 NIKSFDSELNLLA
+166 NIKAFDSELNLLA
-179 SELGKVTSSY
+179 SELGRVTSSY

-225 EASNILQSAKI
+225 EASAILQSAKI
-236 KAAEMADTYGENSV
+236 KAAEMADKYGENSV

-256 KAVTKAENALND
+256 KAVEKAEGALND
-268 YQIQA
+268 YRIQA
-273 NNTTKN
+273 NDTAKN

-311 GAKSAADGIA
+311 GAKSAADGIG
-321 KIASAAAKIT
+321 KVVSATAKIT
-331 TGAIKA
+331 VGAVKT

-342 TAASAA
+342 TAAGAA
-348 VVGLAKSSIETGKA
+348 VAGLAKSSIDTGKA

-381 DYLAD
+381 EFLAA

-414 DMKEAVTASA
+414 DMKESVTATA
-424 DSASLLETTLNM
+424 ESASLLETTLNM

-466 YYADLM
+466 FYADLM
-472 AKGATLANTSVSD
+472 AKGATLANTSVGE
-485 LGAGLSGISAT
+485 LGVGLSGISAT
-496 ASSYGQSADAM
+496 ASSYGLKADSM

-513 LADANVTGDK
+513 LADANVTGEK

-530 ALSNL
+530 AMSNL
-535 YTPTDTAKKALD
+535 YTPTDTAKKALNS
-547 ELGVSAYDEYGKARD
+547 LGVSAYDTNGSARD
-562 LNTVVDELSNALSGL
+562 FNTVVDELSNALSGL
-577 SDQEANAYKNSIF
+577 SAEEANAYKNSIF

-602 NTSTDSVEKF
+602 NTSADSIEKF

-658 TDSRLRQFVQQVTEE
+658 TESRLRQFVQQGTQEITN
-673 VSLATSAFEAG
+673 LTAAFESG
-684 GFYYVLE
+684 GIEGAVQYIQD
-691 RLYSIIPE
+691 IIPM
-699 IAENIVNG
+699 IGENLVND
-707 ISEIL
+707 ISDML
-712 PTFLECFNE
+712 PTFLSSFNGIV
-721 LVFTIVQSISDS
+721 LSIVQSVSET
-733 LPTAVNSILPAMIN
+733 LPTAVDSILPAFISGFN
-747 GCTSLVSG
+747 GLVSG

-766 VLKGAVTL
+766 LLKGSVTL

-785 ITQMTSMLPQ
+785 IAQITPMLPQ
-795 IVSDISSVL
+795 IVSDISGAL
-804 VSNIPALIS
+804 VQNAPALIS
-813 GAAQFFAGIVT
+813 GAAQFFAGLTEAAATVLPKIIQ
-824 AIAEVI
+824 AISEL
-830 PSIIT
+830 
-835 AVVEIVPLICNSII
+835 VPLICNSII
-849 ENIPLLIDAGLQLFV
+849 ENIPLLIEAGLQLFV

-886 GIISALLEAVPQI
+886 GIVSALFEALPQI

-924 LPQIITGIVTAIAG
+924 LPQIITGIVTAIVG
-938 AIPQLVEAGMNLF
+938 AYPQLVEAGMDLF
-951 LGLIGALPDIIIA
+951 IGIIGALPDIIIA
-964 IVNAIPQITDGVV
+964 IVNALPQIIDGIIT
-977 GGLIE
+977 GLIE
-982 AAPQLAIAGLELFI
+982 AAPELALAGIDLFI
-996 AIVSNLPKIIMEIV
+996 AIITDLPKIIIGIV
-1010 SVIPKIIKGIAD
+1010 SAIPKIIKGIID
-1022 GFKERLSD
+1022 GFKENFSK
-1030 MSEIGSNIMAGIGDG
+1030 MTQIGSDIMSGIGEG
-1045 IISGVTAVKEK
+1045 IINGVTAVKEK

-1080 MKEEVGYN
+1080 MK
-1088 LADGTAEGFIEQME
+1088 
-1102 RNVDDMNA
+1102 
-1110 AVPKDYTIGINITD
+1110 K
-1124 EKSAKKAIDTIVT
+1124 
-1137 DYKKGRLSQQQADA
+1137 
-1151 LTVSVYKDCEQQK
+1151 
-1164 IQITEYALEKITAAR
+1164 
-1179 KDVSDKNREQLG
+1179 
-1191 KDLKSEITAYE
+1191 EI
-1202 KQIEELQK
+1202 
-1210 SIQKT
+1210 
-1215 ADNLTES
+1215 
-1222 YKSMYTFEKDEDGN
+1222 
-1236 IISAKVTNKM
+1236 
-1246 REATKELDNFN
+1246 
-1257 AEVEKLQE
+1257 
-1265 RGISSGLLNQLD
+1265 
-1277 GMSKDEGIAVAEYW
+1277 
-1291 NTLNDKQLKALEK
+1291 
-1304 NWEKYQR
+1304 
-1311 SANQLSER
+1311 
-1319 LHAEETEK
+1319 
-1327 AARDMLENINAVITD
+1327 
-1342 SSAVLDDMGL
+1342 
-1352 QIMAGLRE
+1352 
-1360 GMTGTAANKQIKDV
+1360 
-1374 CDSIISRFKNYFG
+1374 
-1387 IASPSKVMKKEVG
+1387 G
-1400 LNLADGVGVG
+1400 LNLADGVGIG

-1426 PTHFDLDVEVDSA
+1426 PTSFDFDVEVD
-1439 ATARKRHMSNS
+1439 ATATRRKRYGAN
-1450 GSDRG
+1450 GGNDRG
-1455 GFSYTQ
+1455 GINFTQ
-1461 IINSPKALD
+1461 INNSPKALD
-1470 TATINRQTRQGLQ
+1470 TAEINRRTRQGLQ